1 MPWLAPPG
9 RYARQQRRHKRNK
22 QWSPQPKLLLS
33 QTHHDCANVVL
44 RLRNELNEQ
53 ARGGSEKSTNL
64 LDCKTGADFDD
75 GQTGSAAHNLK
86 TFLTSSYFWHFATYI
101 MG

>member
-53 ARGGSEKSTNL
+53 AEEALEKHN
-64 LDCKTGADFDD
+64 LDCKTGAAFEMVRTTDRRRH
-75 GQTGSAAHNLK
+75 GS
-86 TFLTSSYFWHFATYI
+86 
-101 MG
+101 